1 MPPGVLAVYR
11 ATLALWRTRLHRNWP
26 SVAQLGFDEV
36 FRRAR
41 DFYLA
46 CSEARF
52 AAGYSTSTSSSS
64 PGSSFP

>member
-1 MPPGVLAVYR
+1 VPCRDSFGDRYR

-36 FRRAR
+36 FRRTW

-46 CSEARF
+46 CSEAGF
-52 AAGYSTSTSSSS
+52 AAGYLDVHQ
-64 PGSSFP
+64 FLIAR